1 MKLKHDRGI
10 QIGDEEEELIADDGQ
25 EGSSLLVCVCTA
37 FRTVSLCDVGVGE

>member
-10 QIGDEEEELIADDGQ
+10 QTGDEEEELIADDSQ

-37 FRTVSLCDVGVGE
+37 FRTVS